1 MIRVSGSRRTGKQEE
16 AHEKSLFN
24 PSPTHGHGPG
34 GREMRL
40 RAPSG
45 KPANDNQEPTKKAP
59 RWESLRRGISQTWTS
74 TVRVFRLVWQTSKW
88 QTIALAILTL
98 LLAVIPALQV
108 WLAGALIDEV
118 AAGISA
124 DDIDPYVRAIVV
136 LAVAQLLLFL
146 AGSLFQTLSNI
157 DQQLL
162 QEKLTIHVQQLIMRH
177 ANSLDLADFE
187 NAAYYDQLQQAQ
199 RESANRPVQMVSG
212 VFGLIRSLITFATMV
227 GLLVGLSPWI
237 AVAALLSPIPA
248 FISGSRYSWWGFQQM
263 RRLSPTRRM
272 MSYLTNVLTTDS
284 FNKEIKLYTLGDHF
298 IDRYDDIAQGY
309 YTETRSL
316 LIRRYLAGFGWGALT
331 IVASSATFLYV
342 AIQAVKGVISLGQ
355 LTVFTQ
361 AAQQVQNSFQGLLG
375 GFQGI
380 YEHGLYLSTLYELL
394 DRKPQIDAPENP
406 IPVRVPF
413 EQGIEFRNVSFTY
426 PGRTDPALDNV
437 SFSIGLGETVALVGK
452 NGAGKSTIVKLLGR
466 LYDPQE
472 GQILIDGVDVRDYD
486 PSELRKQFGMMVQ
499 DYAMYQLPVAENI
512 GVGNVERVLD
522 RAAIESAA
530 TRGGATRLIESLPDQ
545 YDTILGKWF
554 EDGHQLSGGEWQR
567 VALSRAFMRD
577 AQILIL
583 DEPTSALDAEAEY
596 DLFARIKQ
604 LAEGRM
610 AIFISHRF
618 STTRR
623 ADRILVLENAK
634 LIEQGTHAELMVLG
648 GRYADLFN
656 LQAESYLEQLPA
668 TEFASAPGPDWMRA
682 SA

>member
-1 MIRVSGSRRTGKQEE
+1 MFQ
-16 AHEKSLFN
+16 
-24 PSPTHGHGPG
+24 
-34 GREMRL
+34 
-40 RAPSG
+40 
-45 KPANDNQEPTKKAP
+45 
-59 RWESLRRGISQTWTS
+59 
-74 TVRVFRLVWQTSKW
+74 LVWQTSKW
-88 QTIALAILTL
+88 QTIALATLTL

-118 AAGISA
+118 AAGIGA
-124 DDIDPYVRAIVV
+124 DDIDPFIRSIVILAI
-136 LAVAQLLLFL
+136 AQLLLFL

-162 QEKLTIHVQQLIMRH
+162 QEKLTIHVQQMIMQH
-177 ANSLDLADFE
+177 ANTLDLADFE
-187 NAAYYDQLQQAQ
+187 NASYYDQLQQAQ
-199 RESANRPVQMVSG
+199 RESASRPVMMVSG
-212 VFGLIRSLITFATMV
+212 VFGLVRSLITFATMV
-227 GLLVGLSPWI
+227 GLLIGLSPWI
-237 AVAALLSPIPA
+237 AIAALLSPIPA
-248 FISGSRYSWWGFQQM
+248 FVSGSRYSWWGFQQM

-298 IDRYDDIAQGY
+298 IGRYDEIAQGY
-309 YTETRSL
+309 YAETRSL

-342 AIQAVKGVISLGQ
+342 AVQAVKGVISLGQ

-375 GFQGI
+375 GFQSI
-380 YEHGLYLSTLYELL
+380 YEHGLYLSTLYDLL
-394 DRKPQIDAPENP
+394 DRKPLIDAPEHP
-406 IPVRVPF
+406 VPVRVPF
-413 EQGIEFRNVSFTY
+413 QQGIEFRNVSFTY
-426 PGRTDPALDNV
+426 PGRTEPALDNV
-437 SFSIGLGETVALVGK
+437 SFTIGLGETIALVGK

-472 GQILIDGVDVRDYD
+472 GRILIDGVDVRDYD
-486 PSELRKQFGMMVQ
+486 PRELRKQFGMMFQ

-522 RAAIESAA
+522 RSAIESAA
-530 TRGGATRLIESLPDQ
+530 LRGGATELIEGLPDQ

-596 DLFARIKQ
+596 DLFARIKR

-634 LIEQGTHAELMVLG
+634 LIEQGTHAELMMLG
-648 GRYADLFN
+648 GRYAELFS
-656 LQAESYLEQLPA
+656 LQAESYLEPLPA
-668 TEFASAPGPDWMRA
+668 AEFASAPGPDWARA